1 MIDGYPIYKFKKVN
15 STMDIAEKFI
25 NENKMGII
33 VAEEQTEGRGRYGRK
48 WYSPKGGLYFSF
60 QIKKN
65 NLTDFLSE
73 IVALSLID
81 TMKEFGLTCKIKF
94 PNDIIINE
102 KKICGILIERKGD
115 FYIVGIGINIKKI
128 KGEYISMEELTE
140 KNVEIY
146 DVLDRFIWNFEKE
159 CEIFEKNFDKGIKN
173 WCKNLLK

>member
-1 MIDGYPIYKFKKVN
+1 MINDYPVYKFKKVK
-15 STMDIAEKFI
+15 STMDIAKNFI
-25 NENKMGII
+25 NDNKLGII

-48 WYSPKGGLYFSF
+48 WYSQKGGLYFSF

-65 NLTDFLSE
+65 KLTDFLSE

-81 TMKEFGLTCKIKF
+81 TMKDFGLTCKIKF

-102 KKICGILIERKGD
+102 KKICGILIERKD
-115 FYIVGIGINIKKI
+115 EFYIVGIGINIKKI

-173 WCKNLLK
+173 WCENLLK

>member
-1 MIDGYPIYKFKKVN
+1 
-15 STMDIAEKFI
+15 
-25 NENKMGII
+25 
-33 VAEEQTEGRGRYGRK
+33 
-48 WYSPKGGLYFSF
+48 
-60 QIKKN
+60 
-65 NLTDFLSE
+65 
-73 IVALSLID
+73 
-81 TMKEFGLTCKIKF
+81 MKEFGLTCKIKF